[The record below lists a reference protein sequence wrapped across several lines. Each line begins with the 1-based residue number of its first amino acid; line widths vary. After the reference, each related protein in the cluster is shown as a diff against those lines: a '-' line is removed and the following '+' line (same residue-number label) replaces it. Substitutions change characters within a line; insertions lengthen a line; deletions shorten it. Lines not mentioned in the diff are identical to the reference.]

1 MSKGRRGFK
10 QRRAYRPDSRPAY
23 WQTEAYNQQLF
34 NMFQNDLIELA
45 LSRFK
50 WVGLP
55 ETCNARYL
63 EWILLTEGAA
73 TLAYP
78 SQTSDT
84 LLSLKAVQQG
94 APNMYDEPRAWRAIG
109 ATGKTNFMCN
119 WSRGVWIWE
128 NATRYP
134 LMVKINIWARELAD
148 ILRTKQ
154 INRYHMRM
162 PLVISAPQDRAF
174 DAQNFYKSI
183 GNGEPFVLAY
193 DNFSDI
199 QTNATMPERARE
211 YIGDKLQTEW
221 ANTWDA
227 VYRELGIDS
236 MTFKAERMI
245 EDEVNSTMQPTELAR
260 LSPLTCRRTAC
271 DKLNARFAG
280 KLKEPITVV
289 WARDNITD
297 NYDMRHRYETL
308 FGKEGQ

>member
-1 MSKGRRGFK
+1 MSKGRRGYK
-10 QRRAYRPDSRPAY
+10 QKKPFRPGQQATY

-34 NMFQNDLIELA
+34 NMFQNDLVELA
-45 LSRFK
+45 LSRFR

-55 ETCNARYL
+55 ETCNERYL
-63 EWILLTEGAA
+63 EWTLLTEGAA

-78 SQTSDT
+78 SLASDT

-119 WSRGVWIWE
+119 WTNGVWIWE

-148 ILRTKQ
+148 IMRTKQ
-154 INRYHMRM
+154 INRFHMRM
-162 PLVISAPQDRAF
+162 PLVITGPQDRAY
-174 DAQNFYKSI
+174 DVQNFYKSI
-183 GNGEPFVLAY
+183 ATGDPFVLAF

-199 QTNATMPERARE
+199 QTSATMPERAKE
-211 YIGDKLQTEW
+211 FIGDKLDADW
-221 ANTWDA
+221 RNTWDA
-227 VYRELGIDS
+227 IYRELGIDS
-236 MTFKAERMI
+236 MPFKEERMI

-260 LSPLTCRRTAC
+260 LSPLTTRRAAC
-271 DKLNARFAG
+271 DKLNARFG
-280 KLKEPITVV
+280 NKLTEPITVV

-297 NYDMRHRYETL
+297 NYDMRHRYDTL
-308 FGKEGQ
+308 IERG

>member
-1 MSKGRRGFK
+1 MSKGRRGYK
-10 QRRAYRPDSRPAY
+10 QKKPFRPGQQATY

-34 NMFQNDLIELA
+34 NMFQNDLVELA
-45 LSRFK
+45 LSRFR

-55 ETCNARYL
+55 ETCNERYL
-63 EWILLTEGAA
+63 EWTLLTEGAA

-78 SQTSDT
+78 SLASDT

-119 WSRGVWIWE
+119 WTNGVWIWE

-148 ILRTKQ
+148 IMRTKQ
-154 INRYHMRM
+154 INRFHMRM
-162 PLVISAPQDRAF
+162 PLVITGPQDRAY
-174 DAQNFYKSI
+174 DVQNFYKSI
-183 GNGEPFVLAY
+183 ATGDPFVLAF

-199 QTNATMPERARE
+199 QTSATMPERAKE
-211 YIGDKLQTEW
+211 FIGDKLDADW
-221 ANTWDA
+221 RNTWDA
-227 VYRELGIDS
+227 IYRELGIDS
-236 MTFKAERMI
+236 MPFKEERMI

-260 LSPLTCRRTAC
+260 LSPLTTRRAAC
-271 DKLNARFAG
+271 DKLNARFG
-280 KLKEPITVV
+280 DKLTEPITVV

-297 NYDMRHRYETL
+297 NYDMRHRYDTL
-308 FGKEGQ
+308 IERG